1 MKLQHIFKPV
11 GKRAKE
17 EKMMTHGRAERSDG
31 EVSEAWGV
39 ESKTLPLGQEA
50 RRERMMPWAALE
62 GRRRGS
68 GSNCP
73 VASIFS
79 FPLKLKF
86 TL

>member
-1 MKLQHIFKPV
+1 MTLARVWGNSI
-11 GKRAKE
+11 GRGNREA
-17 EKMMTHGRAERSDG
+17 EKGGSPEMVAME
-31 EVSEAWGV
+31 
-39 ESKTLPLGQEA
+39 EA
-50 RRERMMPWAALE
+50 RRERMMAWAALE